1 MPANSPILSDKDLLF
16 GYKQIVLYFENE
28 VRKSKT
34 GFNKR
39 LLKGFLDNNHLE
51 NLPPY
56 PALGYLLPHAFMALM
71 RLFFISSSPAS
82 FPASMSAS
90 ATSSN
95 VEKNYQEFIGKKR
108 KAFIYFSQK
117 DYDIPMLIRLLRN
130 VFAHG
135 HIKKEKIGG
144 HYYLLFFNQFNN
156 VKTFAGQ
163 IPYSHFSAFIGAL
176 KGCRQ

>member
-39 LLKGFLDNNHLE
+39 LLKGFLDNNH
-51 NLPPY
+51 
-56 PALGYLLPHAFMALM
+56 
-71 RLFFISSSPAS
+71 IVIT
-82 FPASMSAS
+82 
-90 ATSSN
+90 TSSN

-130 VFAHG
+130 AFAHG